1 MRLKLNIWQINF
13 ITTFYYISLECRNN
27 IKFFKIYE
35 YDQNISKYLN
45 LKVKDY
51 KNLLKKYNTETYKD
65 KHIFRNKEDYE
76 KVIEELESYLVMV
89 KLLQN

>member
-13 ITTFYYISLECRNN
+13 ITTFYYISLEYRNS

-45 LKVKDY
+45 LNIDY
-51 KNLLKKYNTETYKD
+51 LINLWLT
-65 KHIFRNKEDYE
+65 HSLGRFCPVFSLFQIF
-76 KVIEELESYLVMV
+76 
-89 KLLQN
+89 